1 MDTRY
6 WGPSGWR
13 LLHLI
18 SFSETA
24 DPRNIAPFFWT
35 LAYVLPCKYCR
46 KSFSEYISNDPI
58 DEATPPAK
66 WLWKIH
72 NKVNAKLR
80 SQRVGHTAQSDPSF
94 ASVKGIYTERLESG
108 CSRTTFEGW
117 EFLFSVAE
125 AHPLSRQMRS
135 SVPIQGHPP
144 IDTIMDPLERN
155 RWNVMEPEERLVYYT
170 QFWKL
175 LPSVLPF
182 PEWTAHWKT
191 ASSLNSALC
200 RKECLKGLWE
210 IRRRMEQK
218 LELLNRTTYSS
229 LCKELKDH
237 KSGCT
242 KSVRGKTCRKKP
254 RAS

>member
-18 SFSETA
+18 SFSQSA
-24 DPRNIAPFFWT
+24 DPKNLIPFFWT
-35 LAYVLPCKYCR
+35 IPYILPCKYCR
-46 KSFSEYISNDPI
+46 KSFSENMEKEPI
-58 DEATPPAK
+58 DTAASPAK
-66 WLWKIH
+66 WLWAMH

-80 SQRVGHTAQSDPSF
+80 GQHVGHVGTDPSF
-94 ASVKGIYTERLESG
+94 KAVKDIYEERLDSG

-117 EFLFSVAE
+117 EFLFCVAE
-125 AHPLSRQMRS
+125 AHPLSRQARNS
-135 SVPIQGHPP
+135 TPIQGHPP
-144 IDTIMDPLERN
+144 LETIMDPLERN

-182 PEWTAHWKT
+182 PEWTKAWKT
-191 ASSLNSALC
+191 ASSMNDALC
-200 RKECLKGLWE
+200 RKECLKGLWV
-210 IRRRMEQK
+210 IRRHMETE

-229 LCKELKDH
+229 LCKELQRH
-237 KSGCT
+237 KSDCS
-242 KSVRGKTCRKKP
+242 KSARGKTCRKKRP
-254 RAS
+254 ST

>member
-18 SFSETA
+18 SFSTSAE
-24 DPRNIAPFFWT
+24 PKHIIPFFWT
-35 LAYVLPCKYCR
+35 IPYILPCKFCR
-46 KSFSEYISNDPI
+46 KSFSENMSKEPI
-58 DEATPPAK
+58 DTAESPAK
-66 WLWKIH
+66 WLWKMH

-80 SQRVGHTAQSDPSF
+80 AQHVGHHTVDPTF
-94 ASVKGIYTERLESG
+94 RTVEEIYQERLDSG

-144 IDTIMDPLERN
+144 VETLVDPLERN
-155 RWNVMEPEERLVYYT
+155 RWNVMEPEERLIYYT

-182 PEWTAHWKT
+182 PEWRTHWKA
-191 ASSLNSALC
+191 ASSLNEALC
-200 RKECLKGLWE
+200 RTDCLKRLWA
-210 IRRRMEQK
+210 IRRHMEK
-218 LELLNRTTYSS
+218 ELELLNSTTYNS
-229 LCKELKDH
+229 LCKELQRY
-237 KSGCT
+237 KSGCA
-242 KSVRGKTCRKKP
+242 KSVRGKTCRKKK
-254 RAS
+254 SSS